1 MCTNFYL
8 FRLQIIK
15 LFFSVYTLGH
25 VGRFQKKLEKR
36 IRNQEREIERM
47 CGFHYSHF
55 VEAIEELSG
64 IQGDA
69 SKLVRQVSETN
80 TDLQQL
86 GGDISTRHMELI
98 RIRRQQDNINKV
110 STPRPRLF
118 LDFQNFYYV

>member
-1 MCTNFYL
+1 M
-8 FRLQIIK
+8 
-15 LFFSVYTLGH
+15 YTLGH